1 MRIHDE
7 EDDDRPELN
16 VTPLIDCLFFLLTFF
31 IMTSTLQEAE
41 KPREVTHAPQQ
52 LLVELPEAIAAHDA
66 ADPAAPL
73 VVSVDES
80 GHFFVG
86 YVAVGIEELHR
97 RLREAGAA
105 HRRIRIE
112 GDRRAAFEAIARVI
126 DLCEFEGL
134 RDIAV
139 RTRDEK

>member
-7 EDDDRPELN
+7 EDEDRPELN

-31 IMTSTLQEAE
+31 IMTSTLEE
-41 KPREVTHAPQQ
+41 TKKAPEPVKSPKQ
-52 LLVELPEAIAAHDA
+52 LLVELPESIAARSAKDTSV
-66 ADPAAPL
+66 PL
-73 VVSVDES
+73 VVTVDEA
-80 GHFFVG
+80 GHFFVD
-86 YVAVGIEELHR
+86 YTRVNIEELHR
-97 RLREAGAA
+97 RLRDAGAA

-112 GDRRAAFEAIARVI
+112 GDRRASFQNVSRVF

-139 RTRDEK
+139 RTRDEE

>member
-31 IMTSTLQEAE
+31 IMTSTLQETE
-41 KPREVTHAPQQ
+41 KTPEQVKSPQQ
-52 LLVELPEAIAAHDA
+52 LLVELPESIAARSA

-73 VVSVDES
+73 VVTVDAS
-80 GHFFVG
+80 GHFFVD
-86 YVAVGIEELHR
+86 YSRVGIEELHR
-97 RLREAGAA
+97 RLRDAGAA

-112 GDRRAAFEAIARVI
+112 GDRRAPFEDIARAI

-139 RTRDEK
+139 RTRDEN